1 MKHAFKNHS
10 EVAYQ
15 FINGKFDGTAKY
27 SQNAHTDGTNFWSYS
42 TKVARKVYGARAG
55 VVVDSYFYSKTTQ
68 KQTREIEGYA
78 ERWGWPVVHCSIIA
92 PTTTSDHQKNKGEI
106 IDRILRARAK
116 YQRARSESSRR
127 WWLEHAEAARREINI
142 YNDIFGLDE

>member
-15 FINGKFDGTAKY
+15 FINGKFDGSAKY
-27 SQNAHTDGTNFWSYS
+27 CRNAHTDGTTFWSYS
-42 TKVARKVYGARAG
+42 TIVAHKVCGARLG

-78 ERWGWPVVHCSIIA
+78 ERWGLPVVHCSIIA
-92 PTTTSDHQKNKGEI
+92 PTTTREHQQNKGEI

-116 YQRARSESSRR
+116 YRRARSESSRR
-127 WWLEHAEAARREINI
+127 WWLGLAETARREINL
-142 YNDIFGLDE
+142 YDEIFDLDE